1 MKRRTIWSVSP
12 IVILFAAL
20 SLLLL
25 VLLLFLNRTV
35 FFVASAVSIVVWGYG
50 IWRLAYLKKD
60 IRRYLSDITDH
71 LSQQD
76 RAALENTPVPI
87 VVVSDSSEIVWYN
100 DLFRRE
106 VLRSNDS
113 LGQPLNEVFT
123 NLSAGQL
130 AGRVLPQVSCGN
142 STYSVYISKLRVH
155 DEVAYVL
162 YCFDH
167 TELTCIASEYELSRP
182 VVLSLY
188 LDNSDEVMKNLRDSE
203 RAQLFSQV
211 DLLIE
216 NWANAHNG
224 LFRKNGS
231 DRFMILIEQRYLD
244 IIQNDRFDILDKVRA
259 IPTADNM
266 SLTLSIGVGRGKTLC
281 DADLQARQTLDMALG
296 RGGDQ
301 AVVKTKNGF
310 DFYGGLSKSVEK
322 RTKVRSRVIASALQQ
337 MIADSDVVLTMGHR
351 YSDLD
356 CLGSAVALTA
366 VCRKMGKTSY
376 TVYDPQTTLATALVE
391 HYRTQGKGELFLE
404 TKDALSLVTPNT
416 LLIITDIH
424 QSERLDLPELY
435 QRVET
440 VAVIDHHRKMVD
452 HIDDAVLFYHEPYSS
467 SASEMVAEVL
477 QYMNGV
483 TISRLEAEALLA
495 GIMLDTRYFVMKA
508 GVRTFEAAAYL
519 RKLGADTIE
528 VRRMFAEDM
537 TVYQR
542 KAEIVSAA
550 NSYRGMAI
558 ACAAS
563 GGTGM
568 RIAASQAADE
578 LLCVKEVEA
587 SFVLFFEKG
596 GVNIS
601 ARSYGEINV
610 QLIMEAVGG
619 GGHQTM
625 AGAYLKETDLD
636 AATALLHKAIDA
648 YLLERERARAAQK

>member
-1 MKRRTIWSVSP
+1 MKRRTVWTVSP
-12 IVILFAAL
+12 VLIVFGAL

-25 VLLLFLNRTV
+25 ITLLAFDRTA
-35 FFVASAVSIVVWGYG
+35 FWIAAAISAVVWGYG
-50 IWRLAYLKKD
+50 IWRLWYLKRD
-60 IRRYLSDITDH
+60 IRRYLAGITDH

-76 RAALENTPVPI
+76 RAALESTPIPV
-87 VVVSDSSEIVWYN
+87 VVVSDTSEIVWYN

-106 VLRSNDS
+106 VLQSNDS
-113 LGQPLNEVFT
+113 LGLRIEKVFT

-130 AGRVLPQVSCGN
+130 AGRVLPEALCREKNYTIYV
-142 STYSVYISKLRVH
+142 SKLRVH
-155 DEVAYVL
+155 DEVSYVL

-167 TELTCIASEYELSRP
+167 TEFSRIASEYEHSRP
-182 VVLSLY
+182 VVLSIY

-211 DLLIE
+211 DILLE
-216 NWANAHNG
+216 DWATAHAG

-231 DRFMILIEQRYLD
+231 DRFTILLEQRCLG
-244 IIQNDRFDILDKVRA
+244 IIQNDRFDILDRVRA
-259 IPTADNM
+259 IPTPDTI
-266 SLTLSIGVGRGKTLC
+266 SLTLSIGVGRGKSLC

-337 MIADSDVVLTMGHR
+337 MISDSDLVLMMGHR

-356 CLGSAVALTA
+356 CLGSAAALTA
-366 VCRKMGKTSY
+366 ACRSLGKPAY
-376 TVYDPQTTLATALVE
+376 TVYDPETTLAAALVE
-391 HYRTQGKGELFLE
+391 HYREQGQGDLFIQAQ
-404 TKDALSLVTPNT
+404 DALPMVTPDT

-424 QSERLDLPELY
+424 QPERLDVPELY
-435 QRVET
+435 EQVET
-440 VAVIDHHRKMVD
+440 VAVIDHHRKMVE

-467 SASEMVAEVL
+467 SASEMVAEIL

-483 TISRLEAEALLA
+483 KVSRLEAEALLA
-495 GIMLDTRYFVMKA
+495 GIMLDTRHFVMKA

-519 RKLGADTIE
+519 RKLGADTVE
-528 VRRMFAEDM
+528 VKRMFSEDM

-542 KAEIVSAA
+542 KAAIVSSAT
-550 NSYRGMAI
+550 SYRSMAI
-558 ACAAS
+558 ACADS

-568 RIAASQAADE
+568 RIAAAQAADE

-587 SFVLFFEKG
+587 SFVLFTENG
-596 GVNIS
+596 GVNVS
-601 ARSYGEINV
+601 ARSYGAVNV

-625 AGAYLKETDLD
+625 AGAYLKNTHLD
-636 AATALLHKAIDA
+636 EAILLLRKAIDT
-648 YLLERERARAAQK
+648 YLTERERARAAQK

>member
-1 MKRRTIWSVSP
+1 MKRKTVWSVSP
-12 IVILFAAL
+12 VVILFGVL

-25 VLLLFLNRTV
+25 VPLFFFNRTV
-35 FFVASAVSIVVWGYG
+35 FFVAAAVSVVVWIYG
-50 IWRLAYLKKD
+50 IWRLRYLKKD
-60 IRRYLSDITDH
+60 IRRYLSGITDH
-71 LSQQD
+71 LSQHD
-76 RAALENTPVPI
+76 RTALENTPVPI
-87 VVVSDSSEIVWYN
+87 VVVSDNSEIVWYN

-113 LGQPLNEVFT
+113 LGRPLNEVFFD
-123 NLSAGQL
+123 LSAGQL
-130 AGRVLPQVSCGN
+130 AGRVLPQVSCGDN
-142 STYSVYISKLRVH
+142 TYSVYVSKLRVH
-155 DEVAYVL
+155 EEPSYVL

-167 TELTCIASEYELSRP
+167 TELTHIASEYELSRP

-203 RAQLFSQV
+203 RTQLFSQV

-216 NWANAHNG
+216 NWANAHAG

-231 DRFMILIEQRYLD
+231 DRFILLIEQRYLD

-259 IPTADNM
+259 IPTADNI
-266 SLTLSIGVGRGKTLC
+266 SLTLSIGVGRGQTLC

-301 AVVKTKNGF
+301 AVIKTKNGF
-310 DFYGGLSKSVEK
+310 DFYGGMSKSVEK

-337 MIADSDVVLTMGHR
+337 MIADSDMVLTMGHR

-366 VCRKMGKTSY
+366 ACRKMGTQSY
-376 TVYDPQTTLATALVE
+376 TVYDPETTLANALVE
-391 HYRTQGKGELFLE
+391 HYRVQGKGDFFLE
-404 TKDALSLVTPNT
+404 TKDVLSMVTPNT

-435 QRVET
+435 QQVET
-440 VAVIDHHRKMVD
+440 VAVIDHHRKMID

-467 SASEMVAEVL
+467 SASEMVAEIL

-483 TISRLEAEALLA
+483 TVSRLEAEALLA
-495 GIMLDTRYFVMKA
+495 GIMLDTRHFVMKA

-519 RKLGADTIE
+519 RKLGADTVE
-528 VRRMFAEDM
+528 VKRMFAEDM
-537 TVYQR
+537 TVYQH

-550 NSYRGMAI
+550 TSYRAMAI
-558 ACAAS
+558 ACADS

-578 LLCVKEVEA
+578 LLSVKDVIA
-587 SFVLFFEKG
+587 SFVLFSENG

-625 AGAYLKETDLD
+625 AGAYLKDTSLET
-636 AATALLHKAIDA
+636 ATTLLHKAIDA
-648 YLLERERARAAQK
+648 YLTESERACAAQK

>member
-1 MKRRTIWSVSP
+1 MKRRTVWSVSP
-12 IVILFAAL
+12 IVILFGAL
-20 SLLLL
+20 SFLLL
-25 VLLLFLNRTV
+25 VCLLLLNRTV
-35 FFVASAVSIVVWGYG
+35 FWIAAAVSVIVWSYSL
-50 IWRLAYLKKD
+50 WRLLYLKRD
-60 IRRYLSDITDH
+60 VRRYLAGITEH

-76 RAALENTPVPI
+76 RTALEGTPIPV
-87 VVVSDSSEIVWYN
+87 VVVSDSNEIVWYN
-100 DLFRRE
+100 NLFRRE

-113 LGQPLNEVFT
+113 LGVPLDKVFT
-123 NLSAGQL
+123 NLTAGQL
-130 AGRVLPQVSCGN
+130 AGRLLPEALCGDR
-142 STYSVYISKLRVH
+142 TYSVYVSKLRVH
-155 DEVAYVL
+155 DEVTYVL

-167 TELTCIASEYELSRP
+167 TELSHIASEYELSRP
-182 VVLSLY
+182 VVLSMY

-211 DLLIE
+211 DILLE
-216 NWANAHNG
+216 DWANTHAG

-231 DRFMILIEQRYLD
+231 DRFMILLEERYLD
-244 IIQNDRFDILDKVRA
+244 VIQNDRFDILDKVRA
-259 IPTADNM
+259 IPTADNI

-337 MIADSDVVLTMGHR
+337 MIANSDVVLIMGHR

-366 VCRKMGKTSY
+366 ACRSMGKTAY
-376 TVYDPQTTLATALVE
+376 TVYDPQTTLATSLVDYYREQGQGDLFIQSNKALE
-391 HYRTQGKGELFLE
+391 
-404 TKDALSLVTPNT
+404 LVTPNA

-424 QSERLDLPELY
+424 QPERLDVPELY
-435 QRVET
+435 QQIET
-440 VAVIDHHRKMVD
+440 VAVIDHHRKMVE

-467 SASEMVAEVL
+467 SASEMVAEIL
-477 QYMNGV
+477 QYLNGV
-483 TISRLEAEALLA
+483 KVSRLEAEALLA
-495 GIMLDTRYFVMKA
+495 GIMLDTRYFVMKT

-519 RKLGADTIE
+519 RKLGADT
-528 VRRMFAEDM
+528 VQVKRMFSEDM
-537 TVYQR
+537 TIYQR
-542 KAEIVSAA
+542 KAEIVSSAE
-550 NSYRGMAI
+550 SYRGMAI
-558 ACAAS
+558 ACADS

-587 SFVLFFEKG
+587 SFVLFLENG

-625 AGAYLKETDLD
+625 AGAYLKDTGLE
-636 AATALLHKAIDA
+636 AATALLYKTIDT
-648 YLLERERARAAQK
+648 YLTERERARAAQK

>member
-1 MKRRTIWSVSP
+1 MKRRTVWSVSP
-12 IVILFAAL
+12 IVLLFGAL

-35 FFVASAVSIVVWGYG
+35 FFVAAAVSIVVWCYG
-50 IWRLAYLKKD
+50 IWRLGYLKKD
-60 IRRYLSDITDH
+60 IRRYLSGITDH

-76 RAALENTPVPI
+76 RTALENTPIPI
-87 VVVSDSSEIVWYN
+87 VVVSDNSEIVWYN

-113 LGQPLNEVFT
+113 LGRSLNEVFT

-130 AGRVLPQVSCGN
+130 AGRVLPQALCGD
-142 STYSVYISKLRVH
+142 STYSVYVSKLRVH
-155 DEVAYVL
+155 DEVTYVL

-167 TELTCIASEYELSRP
+167 TELTHIASEYELSRP

-211 DLLIE
+211 DILIE
-216 NWANAHNG
+216 NWATAHAG

-231 DRFMILIEQRYLD
+231 DRFMILIEQRCLD
-244 IIQNDRFDILDKVRA
+244 IIQNERFDILDKVRA
-259 IPTADNM
+259 IPTADNI

-337 MIADSDVVLTMGHR
+337 MIADSDVVLAMGHR

-366 VCRKMGKTSY
+366 ACRNMGKTAY
-376 TVYDPQTTLATALVE
+376 TVYDPETTLATALVE
-391 HYRTQGKGELFLE
+391 HYRAQGKGDYFLE
-404 TKDALSLVTPNT
+404 TKKALSMVTPNT

-435 QRVET
+435 QQVET

-467 SASEMVAEVL
+467 SASEMVAEIL

-483 TISRLEAEALLA
+483 TVSRAEAEALLA
-495 GIMLDTRYFVMKA
+495 GIMLDTRHFVMKA

-519 RKLGADTIE
+519 RKLGADTVE
-528 VRRMFAEDM
+528 VKRMFSENM

-542 KAEIVSAA
+542 KAEIVSLA
-550 NSYRGMAI
+550 NPYRGMAI
-558 ACAAS
+558 ACADS

-587 SFVLFFEKG
+587 SFVLFSEND

-625 AGAYLKETDLD
+625 AGAYLKDTNLET
-636 AATALLHKAIDA
+636 ATALLHKAIDA
-648 YLLERERARAAQK
+648 YLSERERARSAQK

>member
-1 MKRRTIWSVSP
+1 MKRKTVWSVSP
-12 IVILFAAL
+12 IVMLFGLL

-25 VLLLFLNRTV
+25 VLLFFFNRTV
-35 FFVASAVSIVVWGYG
+35 FLVAAAVSVPVWCYG
-50 IWRLAYLKKD
+50 IWRLGYLRKD
-60 IRRYLSDITDH
+60 IRRYLAGITDH
-71 LSQQD
+71 LNQQD
-76 RAALENTPVPI
+76 RTALENTPIPI

-113 LGQPLNEVFT
+113 LGLSLNEVFP

-130 AGRVLPQVSCGN
+130 AGRVLPQVVCGN
-142 STYSVYISKLRVH
+142 STYAVYISKLRVH
-155 DEVAYVL
+155 DEATYAL

-167 TELTCIASEYELSRP
+167 TELTHIASEYELSRP

-211 DLLIE
+211 DILIE
-216 NWANAHNG
+216 NWANAHAG

-244 IIQNDRFDILDKVRA
+244 IMQNDRFDILDTVRA
-259 IPTADNM
+259 IPTADNI

-366 VCRKMGKTSY
+366 ACRNMGKTAY
-376 TVYDPQTTLATALVE
+376 TVYDPETTLANALVE
-391 HYRTQGKGELFLE
+391 YYRAQGKGDFFLE
-404 TKDALSLVTPNT
+404 IKDALSTVSPNT

-435 QRVET
+435 HQVET
-440 VAVIDHHRKMVD
+440 VAVIDHHRKTVD
-452 HIDDAVLFYHEPYSS
+452 HIDDAVLFYHEP
-467 SASEMVAEVL
+467 
-477 QYMNGV
+477 
-483 TISRLEAEALLA
+483 
-495 GIMLDTRYFVMKA
+495 
-508 GVRTFEAAAYL
+508 
-519 RKLGADTIE
+519 
-528 VRRMFAEDM
+528 
-537 TVYQR
+537 
-542 KAEIVSAA
+542 
-550 NSYRGMAI
+550 
-558 ACAAS
+558 
-563 GGTGM
+563 
-568 RIAASQAADE
+568 
-578 LLCVKEVEA
+578 
-587 SFVLFFEKG
+587 
-596 GVNIS
+596 
-601 ARSYGEINV
+601 
-610 QLIMEAVGG
+610 
-619 GGHQTM
+619 
-625 AGAYLKETDLD
+625 
-636 AATALLHKAIDA
+636 
-648 YLLERERARAAQK
+648 